1 MLVFK
6 EPFYLDSMYLYIN
19 TGKCSLKDPSGEL
32 GIFTIRIPTITD
44 GKGKHSAHES
54 FTEAFNQMMIFKKK
68 RLLIPLKV
76 EGTWPTKKLVKGILY
91 PLIQLVTDET
101 ITIILCIN
109 DRQECAVVNRTIQ
122 EAFQVTNEKG
132 RYKLYIL

>member
-6 EPFYLDSMYLYIN
+6 EQFHLDSLYLHIN
-19 TGKCSLKDPSGEL
+19 TGKCSFKDPSGEL

-44 GKGKHSAHES
+44 GKGRHSMHES
-54 FTEAFNQMMIFKKK
+54 FTEAFNQMMTFKKK
-68 RLLIPLKV
+68 SLLIPLKS

-91 PLIQLVTDET
+91 PLIQLVPDET

-109 DRQECAVVNRTIQ
+109 DRHECAVVNRTIQ
-122 EAFQVTNEKG
+122 QAFQVTNEKG
-132 RYKLYIL
+132 RYNLYIL